1 MLRPRETREEIEM
14 FPIDTIGTCRARS
27 CVRKDKKK
35 ETKKESVLLLFS
47 VYRSATVQ
55 TLTTT
60 CRVNGPK
67 GKKRKKVRPFLFW
80 KQKIVCTC

>member
-35 ETKKESVLLLFS
+35 RDKERECAAAVLCLS
-47 VYRSATVQ
+47 IGNSADVDNDVP
-55 TLTTT
+55 
-60 CRVNGPK
+60 R
-67 GKKRKKVRPFLFW
+67 
-80 KQKIVCTC
+80 